1 MQLHYVL
8 DPMCSWCWAFR
19 PSLQAVREQFPDLPV
34 HYVLGGLAPDSDEP
48 MPAEMQTHLQSIWQ
62 QIATRTGAS
71 FNYDF
76 WTQCAPRRSTWRAC
90 RAMIVA
96 EALQPDS
103 CEQMLEAIQQAYYQ
117 QARNP
122 SDRDTLIDLA
132 HTLGLNT
139 ETFATVLDHPETQQA
154 LDQHMT
160 LAQQLQAQ
168 GFPALRLEV
177 GGKLYRISDG
187 YVDADTLVQRLQ
199 EVINTV
205 QEE

>member
-19 PSLQAVREQFPDLPV
+19 PSLQAIREQFPDLPI
-34 HYVLGGLAPDSDEP
+34 HYVLGGLAADSDEP
-48 MPAEMQTHLQSIWQ
+48 MPVEMQQYLPTIWR
-62 QIATRTGAS
+62 QIEERTGAS

-103 CEQMLEAIQQAYYQ
+103 SEAMLEAIQQAYYQ

-139 ETFATVLDHPETQQA
+139 ETFAAVLDHPDTQQA

-168 GFPALRLEV
+168 GFPAIRLQVED
-177 GGKLYRISDG
+177 KLYRISDG
-187 YVDADTLVQRLQ
+187 YVDAKTLVGRLQ
-199 EVINTV
+199 EVMNQV
-205 QEE
+205 QK